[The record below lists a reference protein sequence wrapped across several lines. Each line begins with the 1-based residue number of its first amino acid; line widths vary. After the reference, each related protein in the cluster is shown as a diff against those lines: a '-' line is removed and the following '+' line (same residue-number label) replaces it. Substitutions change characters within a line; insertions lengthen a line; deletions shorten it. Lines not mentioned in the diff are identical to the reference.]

1 MNPCHKISA
10 KKREINFDSHC
21 EATKHIHAK
30 TVRVRQQIM
39 HKMKSYLSEEDK
51 LKITIRK
58 NYFERDTIKAKIINH
73 LNRLTY
79 LCSGIP
85 ALPTCPQF
93 NHIPNHGFDE
103 KWENVGR
110 SRQKRAYPF
119 EHLED
124 IPEFR
129 IEKRVNFTNCGS
141 MYGTF
146 LTIYVLPFTDC
157 IQPKAEDDES
167 TITRNRRLLQV
178 GLLDHLKKAKDA
190 LEKEKNNKTVIM
202 HQMQNKRIE
211 EKLKE
216 EKKNFEEIELY
227 DLKKKIIMYMNDIK
241 VIEECI
247 KNDEGKLMKLTL
259 VNHYEKMKCF
269 ISTNTYPTIFWC
281 PIRFNDKT
289 RNLQKN
295 TQEFID
301 KKIDA
306 IESSCY
312 EVNFEEEGWIEHFEH
327 LKEVIKRRR
336 HSLREVDTKGENS
349 LGAEE
354 GTVDVEEDTVEFEE
368 VEEEEEEERKEPEIA
383 EAEDMEDDTIE
394 IDEIEIKAEDKENN
408 TVEIEEEEVEEKE
421 EHAVDIEEGEV
432 EDKEDNTVEIEEE
445 EVEEKEE
452 HAVDIEEGEVEDKE
466 DNTVEIEEEEV
477 EEKEEH
483 TVDIEEGEVE
493 NKEDN
498 AVEDN
503 TVEDNTV
510 EDNTVEDNTVEDN
523 TVEDH
528 TVEDNTVEDGVAED
542 HEVDAGKK
550 KKGPPTGRRARKNA
564 NDACV
569 DGRVGEVVKNKGK
582 KEDLRRNT
590 RRRGS
595 KEEKES
601 PIKGEVQES
610 VGGDAE
616 ENAEK
621 KKRGKVGRRGRKKA

>member
-1 MNPCHKISA
+1 MNPCRTCAAYPKNPSIISA
-10 KKREINFDSHC
+10 KKREINFHSHC
-21 EATKHIHAK
+21 EGTKYIHTK

-85 ALPTCPQF
+85 ALTTCPQF
-93 NHIPNHGFDE
+93 NHISNHGFDE
-103 KWENVGR
+103 KWENGGR

-119 EHLED
+119 ENLVNKSSISNDRKAGKLHLLRCAQSRCIHAPVLAYIRTCHCTRPYIHTCD
-124 IPEFR
+124 R
-129 IEKRVNFTNCGS
+129 IIVWRG
-141 MYGTF
+141 
-146 LTIYVLPFTDC
+146 LTYIR
-157 IQPKAEDDES
+157 PKAEDDEP

-211 EKLKE
+211 DKLKE

-227 DLKKKIIMYMNDIK
+227 DLKKKIIMYINDIK
-241 VIEECI
+241 VLEECI

-259 VNHYEKMKCF
+259 VNHYEKMKFF

-295 TQEFID
+295 TQEFIK

-327 LKEVIKRRR
+327 LKNVIKRRKR
-336 HSLREVDTKGENS
+336 DSVHEVDTKGENS

-354 GTVDVEEDTVEFEE
+354 GTVDVEEDTIEFEEVE
-368 VEEEEEEERKEPEIA
+368 VEEEEEEEDERKEQEIA

-394 IDEIEIKAEDKENN
+394 IDEIEIKAEDNEDNN
-408 TVEIEEEEVEEKE
+408 TVEIEEEE
-421 EHAVDIEEGEV
+421 AG
-432 EDKEDNTVEIEEE
+432 
-445 EVEEKEE
+445 
-452 HAVDIEEGEVEDKE
+452 
-466 DNTVEIEEEEV
+466 
-477 EEKEEH
+477 EKEEH
-483 TVDIEEGEVE
+483 TVDIEEGEA
-493 NKEDN
+493 EDK
-498 AVEDN
+498 EDN

-510 EDNTVEDNTVEDN
+510 EDNTVEDNTVEDG
-523 TVEDH
+523 VA
-528 TVEDNTVEDGVAED
+528 EDGVAED
-542 HEVDAGKK
+542 RKVDAGKK
-550 KKGPPTGRRARKNA
+550 KRAPPAGRRARKNA
-564 NDACV
+564 NGACV
-569 DGRVGEVVKNKGK
+569 DGRAGEVVKNKGK
-582 KEDLRRNT
+582 KEDLRRST

-595 KEEKES
+595 KEEKEG
-601 PIKGEVQES
+601 PIKGEVQET

-621 KKRGKVGRRGRKKA
+621 KKKGKVGRRGRKKA